1 MPATPPAITN
11 ATAALEG
18 TTLSVEY
25 GSLCIRNERGWLL
38 YQRRV
43 STIPTESA
51 AQGLLFD
58 EILATVA
65 ANALTAPDTGEPEIE
80 SAMPATLSDSEKVEA
95 FRSALWAY
103 HRALDARE
111 HGDVAAGHFVDAA
124 RGILGM
130 PWEQGATLK
139 SEQPPVPAVKTACV
153 VGFLFS
159 PDYKKVVLIR
169 KNRPAFCAGKLNG
182 PGGHVEPG
190 ESPQDAM
197 PREFHEETE
206 KWVRNW
212 RPVVSMEFPHLIV
225 HFFATVGSGDVGSPT
240 EEPVAWYDVATLV
253 REDLCLGLD
262 VQIIQSIMELK
273 KNR

>member
-1 MPATPPAITN
+1 MTN
-11 ATAALEG
+11 AAAALEG
-18 TTLSVEY
+18 AELSVEY

-38 YQRRV
+38 YQRKI
-43 STIPTESA
+43 STIPTERD

-80 SAMPATLSDSEKVEA
+80 SAIPATLSDSGKVEA
-95 FRSALWAY
+95 FRAALWAY
-103 HRALDARE
+103 HRALDNRE
-111 HGDVAAGHFVDAA
+111 HGDVAASHFVDAA
-124 RGILGM
+124 RGILDM

-139 SEQPPVPAVKTACV
+139 SAQPPVPEVKQAYV

-159 PDYKKVVLIR
+159 PDFKKVVLLR
-169 KNRPAFCAGKLNG
+169 KNRPAFCDGKLNG

-190 ESPQDAM
+190 ESPEDAM
-197 PREFHEETE
+197 PREFHEETD

-225 HFFATVGSGDVGSPT
+225 HFFATVGEGEVGSPT
-240 EEPVAWYDVATLV
+240 EEPVAWYDVAALV
-253 REDLCLGLD
+253 RDDICLGLD
-262 VQIIQSIMELK
+262 VQITQSIMELK